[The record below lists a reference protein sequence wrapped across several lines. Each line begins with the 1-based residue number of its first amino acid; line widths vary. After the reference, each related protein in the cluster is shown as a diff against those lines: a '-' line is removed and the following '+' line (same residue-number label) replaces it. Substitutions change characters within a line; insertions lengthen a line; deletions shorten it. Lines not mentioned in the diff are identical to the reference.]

1 MSFASANRASLYAVK
16 ETLWG
21 VTPAT
26 PALQQLRYTG
36 EQLDNSIS
44 TEKSQEIRDD
54 RMVSD
59 LIVVDSSP
67 SGSFDIEFSALTFDE
82 FLASLLM
89 SEWAAQL
96 DILGVAGD
104 ISTATTP
111 AGPHLTSTTVGK
123 FLNVSVGQWIRLSG
137 FTNTV
142 NGFYQ
147 VVAKPG
153 TDNDALVLFPVPEA
167 AETPA
172 GTAARVDGSMCR
184 NGVVEQSYTLAKL
197 FNDALTPTWQIF
209 RGMRVGSGSLE
220 MSTGSIL
227 TGSLSFMGRSAEWNE
242 TGLAGSTIV
251 PTTNT
256 ESMNC
261 VTNIRNITQDG
272 GAVGSEGSIMSLSL
286 EIDNQ
291 HREQKGIGVL
301 GNVGVS
307 AGQLVVNASASQ
319 YFESADQALKFQNSE
334 AFAFSYRL
342 QDNAGNS
349 YIITLPRC
357 KYESFVANASQ
368 LDSDVMAETTFTAL
382 RDPATLCMIQID
394 RFAAL
399 A

>member
-1 MSFASANRASLYAVK
+1 MSFASANRSALYAVK
-16 ETLWG
+16 ESVWG
-21 VTPAT
+21 VTPNT
-26 PALQQLRYTG
+26 PALQELRYTG
-36 EQLDNSIS
+36 EQLDDSIS
-44 TEKSQEIRDD
+44 TEKSQEIRSD

-67 SGSFDIEFSALTFDE
+67 SGSFDIEFSATTFDE

-89 SEWAAQL
+89 SEWSAQL
-96 DILGVAGD
+96 NIVGVAGD
-104 ISTATTP
+104 ISTATAP

-123 FLNVSVGQWIRLSG
+123 FSNVVAGQWIRLSG
-137 FTNTV
+137 FGATV

-147 VVAKPG
+147 VVSV
-153 TDNDALVLFPVPEA
+153 TDPENLVLFPVPQA

-197 FNDALTPTWQIF
+197 FNDALVPTWQIF

-242 TGLAGSTIV
+242 TGIAGATVVPSTS
-251 PTTNT
+251 T

-272 GAVGSEGSIMSLSL
+272 GAVGSDGSIMSLSL

-349 YIITLPRC
+349 YVITLPRC

-394 RFAAL
+394 RFIAL
-399 A
+399 P